1 METGPVLRRQRGDG
15 REGRRGSIKS
25 RIVEMSK
32 ESETIIIHLS
42 DLLTSAVSINSLT
55 LISRSPNRP
64 HPPFQLL
71 GNYARKAPYTF

>member
-42 DLLTSAVSINSLT
+42 DLLTSAVSKLSY
-55 LISRSPNRP
+55 
-64 HPPFQLL
+64 FD
-71 GNYARKAPYTF
+71 F

>member
-15 REGRRGSIKS
+15 RGGRRGSIKS

-42 DLLTSAVSINSLT
+42 DLLTSAVSINFLT

-71 GNYARKAPYTF
+71 GNYVRNAPYTF